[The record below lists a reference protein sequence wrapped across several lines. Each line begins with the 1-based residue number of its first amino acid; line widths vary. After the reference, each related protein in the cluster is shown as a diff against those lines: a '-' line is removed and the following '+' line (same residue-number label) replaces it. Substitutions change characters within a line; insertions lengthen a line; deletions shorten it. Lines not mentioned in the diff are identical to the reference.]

1 MLSFQTRNLL
11 HSGQALRLQ
20 RPLND
25 RVVDLGTIGENIKK
39 SGDRKLYGKALELT
53 IDVAATAG

>member
-1 MLSFQTRNLL
+1 M
-11 HSGQALRLQ
+11 
-20 RPLND
+20 ND

-39 SGDRKLYGKALELT
+39 SGDRKLYAKALELT